1 MKLSFSLPSKP
12 QSNRS
17 KKPSES
23 FSAANT
29 GPSTANSSSKNYV
42 TEFNSAEAPTGPDLK
57 QKSIPPI
64 PNQWRPNKKLKNLPN
79 LPSLKSDGENSSLQF
94 EVVPDGNPDSSD
106 SSMAYGLNLRKPSG
120 VNGGSADDR
129 VEESISDLELRKLRE
144 DLEKL
149 PEDTGIDEYTDMPV
163 EGFGAA
169 LLSGYGWNKD
179 RGIGRNAKVD
189 TKVLEV
195 KKRSGRG
202 GLGYEG
208 ELPDNQN
215 GNNSNAGEA
224 FGSRDVRRNKRGD
237 GKEKK
242 GFDVG
247 KEVRV
252 VNGREMGMK
261 GKIVEVRSGGDLL
274 VLRMSRSEE
283 KVKVRVKDVV
293 EVGSAE
299 EEKCLRKLKELK
311 IKEKSSSND
320 KRDKTSKGKRGQEEE
335 RTGSERVNWLRNH
348 IRVRIVSEAL
358 KGGRLYLK
366 KGVVMDVVG
375 PGVCDISMDESRE
388 LVQGVDQD
396 LLETAIP
403 KRGGK
408 VLVLYGRH
416 KGVYGSLLE
425 RDMEKETG
433 LVQNA
438 DTQELVSVQLE
449 QIAEYIGDPSEIGY

>member
-1 MKLSFSLPSKP
+1 MKLSFSLPSKS

-17 KKPSES
+17 KKPSQS
-23 FSAANT
+23 FSAADA
-29 GPSTANSSSKNYV
+29 GPSTADSPAKNYV
-42 TEFNSAEAPTGPDLK
+42 TEFNSAEAPVDPQSK
-57 QKSIPPI
+57 PKFIPPI

-79 LPSLKSDGENSSLQF
+79 LPSLKSDGENTLQF
-94 EVVPDGNPDSSD
+94 EVVPDGNPDASD
-106 SSMAYGLNLRKPSG
+106 KLMAYGLNIRSKPS
-120 VNGGSADDR
+120 GGSADDPG
-129 VEESISDLELRKLRE
+129 EESNLPISDLELRKLRE

-149 PEDTGIDEYTDMPV
+149 PEDTGIDEYMDMPV

-169 LLSGYGWNKD
+169 LLLGYGWNKD
-179 RGIGRNAKVD
+179 RGVGRNAKED
-189 TKVLEV
+189 TKILEV
-195 KKRSGRG
+195 KKRVGRG

-215 GNNSNAGEA
+215 ENNGNAGT
-224 FGSRDVRRNKRGD
+224 FGSRDVRRNKRED
-237 GKEKK
+237 AKEKK

-247 KEVRV
+247 KEVRIV
-252 VNGREMGMK
+252 KGSEMGMK
-261 GKIVEVRSGGDLL
+261 GKIIEVRSGGDLL
-274 VLRMSRSEE
+274 VLRMSRNGE
-283 KVKVRVKDVV
+283 KVKVLVKDVV

-311 IKEKSSSND
+311 VKEKNSSND
-320 KRDKTSKGKRGQEEE
+320 KRDKTSSSKRGREEE
-335 RTGSERVNWLRNH
+335 KIGSQRVNWLRNH
-348 IRVRIVSEAL
+348 IRVRIVSEVL

-375 PGVCDISMDESRE
+375 PGVCDISMDESGE
-388 LVQGVDQD
+388 LVQGVGQD

-425 RDMEKETG
+425 RDFEKETG
-433 LVQNA
+433 LVQDA
-438 DTQELVSVQLE
+438 DTQEFLNVRLE
-449 QIAEYIGDPSEIGY
+449 QIAEYIGDPSHIGY

>member
-23 FSAANT
+23 FSTANT

-42 TEFNSAEAPTGPDLK
+42 TEFNPAEAPTESDLK
-57 QKSIPPI
+57 PKSIPPI

-106 SSMAYGLNLRKPSG
+106 SSVAYGLNLCKPSG
-120 VNGGSADDR
+120 LNGGSADDR
-129 VEESISDLELRKLRE
+129 GEESISDLELRKLRE

-163 EGFGAA
+163 EGFGAS
-169 LLSGYGWNKD
+169 LLSGYGWNKE
-179 RGIGRNAKVD
+179 RGIG
-189 TKVLEV
+189 LQCQ
-195 KKRSGRG
+195 G
-202 GLGYEG
+202 GY
-208 ELPDNQN
+208 Q
-215 GNNSNAGEA
+215 A
-224 FGSRDVRRNKRGD
+224 FGSRDVRRNKRED

-283 KVKVRVKDVV
+283 KVKVRLKDVV
-293 EVGSAE
+293 VVGSAE

-311 IKEKSSSND
+311 VKEKSSSND
-320 KRDKTSKGKRGQEEE
+320 KRDKTSSSKRGQEEE
-335 RTGSERVNWLRNH
+335 RTG
-348 IRVRIVSEAL
+348 
-358 KGGRLYLK
+358 
-366 KGVVMDVVG
+366 GVVMDVVG

-438 DTQELVSVQLE
+438 DTQELLSVQLE